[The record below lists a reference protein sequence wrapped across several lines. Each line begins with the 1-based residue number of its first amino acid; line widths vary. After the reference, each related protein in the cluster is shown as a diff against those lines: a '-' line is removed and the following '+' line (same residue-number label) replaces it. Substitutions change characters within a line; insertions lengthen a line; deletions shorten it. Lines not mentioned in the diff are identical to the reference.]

1 MRVGFFDL
9 VVCQN
14 DYNRFHYFEHI
25 VSTNKAKI
33 IKIIRMMTLTPKS
46 PKIIKLKVVQENL
59 LSINASSDLNLKEYK
74 IGRERGST

>member
-14 DYNRFHYFEHI
+14 YYNRFHYFEHI

-33 IKIIRMMTLTPKS
+33 IKIIRMMTLTPKG